1 MLWVDYLGPHRW
13 LPASVTGRL
22 MGLADL
28 LQDGLL
34 MALVVAVIMAVAL
47 HEYSVMA
54 RRVGADIPS
63 PYLIVCGVA
72 LFLLQWLGWA
82 ADPGKFLVCPVVLRS
97 PEATATVVL
106 CVATVV
112 LLSWMVLNGQI
123 EKGIG
128 RVGAFAFGLT
138 YIPVMLGFLGG
149 LRAHW
154 GVPGVVTVLAVC
166 KFTDIGAYYAG
177 TFIGGPRLA
186 PRVSPR
192 KTWAGAIGGTMAAVV
207 MSLALSAIRL
217 SPLSL
222 PIAALYGVMLGP
234 IAVLGDLTE
243 SLMKRQAGVKDSGNL
258 LHGYGGVLDIIDD
271 VLFAVPFSYLFFA
284 VALAGAQA

>member
-1 MLWVDYLGPHRW
+1 MVVLWV
-13 LPASVTGRL
+13 ATI
-22 MGLADL
+22 ML
-28 LQDGLL
+28 L
-34 MALVVAVIMAVAL
+34 
-47 HEYSVMA
+47 
-54 RRVGADIPS
+54 
-63 PYLIVCGVA
+63 C
-72 LFLLQWLGWA
+72 
-82 ADPGKFLVCPVVLRS
+82 
-97 PEATATVVL
+97 
-106 CVATVV
+106 
-112 LLSWMVLNGQI
+112 WMVLSGQV
-123 EKGIG
+123 EKSIG
-128 RVGAFAFGLT
+128 RAGAFAFGLV

-149 LRAHW
+149 LRVRW

-166 KFTDIGAYYAG
+166 KLTDIGAYYAG

-192 KTWAGAIGGTMAAVV
+192 KTWAGAIGGTTAAVV
-207 MSLALSAIRL
+207 MSLALSAIHL

-222 PIAALYGVMLGP
+222 PIAALYGLMLGP
-234 IAVLGDLTE
+234 VAVLGDLAE